1 MAEGMIEEP
10 VSDTADQPKGA
21 LGRLARA
28 LGKSLSDGR
37 AASWLEQFG
46 DVALMALGFG
56 LKEPRDIP
64 KSRAGSDDPAKELKS
79 PPGDERWVGWIEAAR
94 AIVEG
99 DQPAAKSN
107 FSLGQLGKLDLFR
120 REPLDRMPKTGGDEG
135 GLGAPQPSR
144 TAKLKRWR
152 KVSVGMSDPTAARER
167 GRTSTV
173 HLAPWF
179 AMAAMAVATLLGR
192 GRKKPAGETPR
203 PMTPAELDALEP
215 GRGRCATSPLSMPAL
230 GWKDIF
236 WRTYREM
243 GRNRLTALSGGITFY
258 ILLATFPAIAAFVS
272 LYGLFSDIGTVERQF
287 DHVSSLLPHDVVS
300 LISSQMLRLAKQ
312 RHVTLSAAFV
322 VSTLLSVWSANAGMK
337 SLFDGLN
344 ITYNETEKRDYVR
357 RSLVTYTATLLALG
371 FVASIAAMLIAAP
384 VFFHTLGLHQFGVWW
399 GPIRW
404 LTVYLISITAF
415 CLLYRYGPSRRHAQ
429 WRWVVFGGV
438 LAATVWLAVS
448 LGFSWWVN
456 NVAHFGVT
464 YGSLGAM
471 VAYML
476 WVWVTGMVV
485 LVGAELN
492 SEIEHQTAIDTT
504 VGEIRPMGLRGAA
517 VADSVGKAFTVS
529 PREAVQI
536 STSFMRRQVGY
547 VANFLRQI
555 TRFAA

>member
-1 MAEGMIEEP
+1 
-10 VSDTADQPKGA
+10 
-21 LGRLARA
+21 
-28 LGKSLSDGR
+28 
-37 AASWLEQFG
+37 
-46 DVALMALGFG
+46 
-56 LKEPRDIP
+56 
-64 KSRAGSDDPAKELKS
+64 
-79 PPGDERWVGWIEAAR
+79 
-94 AIVEG
+94 
-99 DQPAAKSN
+99 
-107 FSLGQLGKLDLFR
+107 
-120 REPLDRMPKTGGDEG
+120 
-135 GLGAPQPSR
+135 
-144 TAKLKRWR
+144 
-152 KVSVGMSDPTAARER
+152 MSDPTAGGGRER
-167 GRTSTV
+167 GKASPYQ
-173 HLAPWF
+173 LAPWF
-179 AMAAMAVATLLGR
+179 AMAAMAAATLLGR
-192 GRKKPAGETPR
+192 VRKKPADATPR
-203 PMTPAELDALEP
+203 PMTPAELDACEP
-215 GRGRCATSPLSMPAL
+215 GRGRCATSPLAIPLL
-230 GWKDIF
+230 GWKDIL

-272 LYGLFSDIGTVERQF
+272 LYGLFSDIGTVERQLN
-287 DHVSSLLPHDVVS
+287 HISSLLPHDVVS
-300 LISSQMLRLAKQ
+300 LISSQMLRLATQ
-312 RHVTLSAAFV
+312 RHATLSVAFV
-322 VSTLLSVWSANAGMK
+322 ISTLLSVWSANAGMK

-357 RSLVTYTATLLALG
+357 RSFVTYTATLLALA
-371 FVASIAAMLIAAP
+371 FVATIAAMLIAAP
-384 VFFHTLGLHQFGVWW
+384 VFFHNIGLHQFGIWW

-404 LTVYLISITAF
+404 LTVFLISITAF

-438 LAATVWLAVS
+438 LAASVWLAVS

-504 VGEIRPMGLRGAA
+504 IGEVKPMGERGAA

-529 PREAVQI
+529 PREAVEI

-547 VANFLRQI
+547 VANFLRRI
-555 TRFAA
+555 TRISRTAA